1 MLCLTCGRKFEALTA
16 HTGSRGCECL
26 DCSDNSRQWPSVEP
40 ARASTAQELPAAAQT
55 SDDFALKLVDDRPS
69 GPNAWVRSLER
80 AQQRCAAL
88 AEAAARD
95 RAARAAQS
103 KRTAAVRRDVEPPIQ
118 VPVPVSSPTPKAA
131 RPEEA
136 NRFDSLWDNLASG
149 IPSSLG
155 VTSLTEEP
163 AEQETL
169 APSESEAASALAR
182 QIQIPEPTHEPAAPS
197 LSPST
202 TEQIAESEVVVPPES
217 TSSLATKVESAEPQQ
232 EPTPALLVSPPSIEE
247 TAQIND
253 LKPVPPPE
261 LALELPTGGQPND
274 EDPQASVQAS
284 TTEAGEPAPDDAS
297 PLLPPKTPRSS
308 MLLAMVGLLRTG
320 LRGLEGH
327 GRDIERHRV
336 RAMGITAHRRHGS

>member
-1 MLCLTCGRKFEALTA
+1 MLCLTCGREFEALTA
-16 HTGSRGCECL
+16 NTGSRGFDCL
-26 DCSDNSRQWPSVEP
+26 VCSDNSRQRPSVEP
-40 ARASTAQELPAAAQT
+40 ARASTAHELPAAAQP
-55 SDDFALKLVDDRPS
+55 SDDFALKPVDDRPS
-69 GPNAWVRSLER
+69 GPSAWVRSLER

-95 RAARAAQS
+95 RAARAAQR
-103 KRTAAVRRDVEPPIQ
+103 KRTAAAQRDVEPPIQ
-118 VPVPVSSPTPKAA
+118 VPVPVPVPLPTPKPG
-131 RPEEA
+131 RPEET

-169 APSESEAASALAR
+169 APSESEAASALAT
-182 QIQIPEPTHEPAAPS
+182 QIKIPEPPHEPAAPS

-202 TEQIAESEVVVPPES
+202 EQIAEREVVVPPES

-247 TAQIND
+247 SAQIND
-253 LKPVPPPE
+253 LKPVPPRE
-261 LALELPTGGQPND
+261 LAPELPTGCQTKD

-297 PLLPPKTPRSS
+297 SSSPPETPGSS
-308 MLLAMVGLLRTG
+308 MLRAMVGLLRTG

-327 GRDIERHRV
+327 GARH
-336 RAMGITAHRRHGS
+336 